1 MHPQWKALATCYI
14 RYQTFVT
21 PGTSNSI
28 PDDENKS
35 VKHDLRNITSEE
47 ASSFYKTVTESPSK
61 PEKTQKRVRRTVKRK
76 INRTSIKYSLTDY
89 FKASSENNQTLLKE
103 ILQKNPDFIN
113 KVDHFN
119 WSALM
124 MSSCSGSCESF
135 LTLLEFGADLQI
147 SDKKGETALSLAEKN
162 NHHKILET
170 YKEFERR
177 KTEIIEIEDSDDDEQ
192 KVVPVPFH
200 CEICDQNFKETSRTE
215 HMTSVLHQFNL
226 KHHEFP
232 RRFGIP
238 ETNRGFQM
246 MLNDGWTRDGL
257 GPNQEGVIYPVKT
270 CLRKFRTGL
279 GIKQSK
285 LPRITHFGPND
296 TEAIKKPHRV
306 HVKTRK
312 EVARDANK
320 EKQKERK
327 LRKELTFN

>member
-21 PGTSNSI
+21 PSTSDST
-28 PDDENKS
+28 ENEKNAI
-35 VKHDLRNITSEE
+35 KHDLRNITSEE
-47 ASSFYKTVTESPSK
+47 ASNFYKKVTESPSK
-61 PEKTQKRVRRTVKRK
+61 PEKTQKIIRKIVKRK
-76 INRTSIKYSLTDY
+76 NNRNSVKYCLTDY
-89 FKASSENNQTLLKE
+89 FKASSENNQILLKE

-113 KVDHFN
+113 KVDQFN

-124 MSSCSGSCESF
+124 MSACSGSLDSF
-135 LTLLEFGADLQI
+135 LTLLEFGADLKI
-147 SDKKGETALSLAEKN
+147 TDKKGETALSLAEKN
-162 NHHKILET
+162 NHPKILET

-177 KTEIIEIEDSDDDEQ
+177 KTEIIEIQDSDDEEE
-192 KVVPVPFH
+192 KEVPIPFK
-200 CEICDQNFKETSRTE
+200 CEICNENFKETNKTD
-215 HMTSVLHQFNL
+215 HLTSVLHQFNL

-296 TEAIKKPHRV
+296 TDAIKRRPRV

-312 EVARDANK
+312 ELARDAKK
-320 EKQKERK
+320 EKQKEKK
-327 LRKELTFN
+327 LRKELS

>member
-21 PGTSNSI
+21 PSSTSNSI
-28 PDDENKS
+28 PDNGNQS

-47 ASSFYKTVTESPSK
+47 ATNFYKKVTESPSK
-61 PEKTQKRVRRTVKRK
+61 PEKTQKRIRRIVKRK
-76 INRTSIKYSLTDY
+76 ISRKHTVTDY
-89 FKASSENNQTLLKE
+89 FKASSENNSTLLKE

-113 KVDHFN
+113 KVDHYN

-124 MSSCSGSCESF
+124 MSSTSGSSESF
-135 LTLLEFGADLQI
+135 LTLLQFGADLQI
-147 SDKKGETALSLAEKN
+147 SDKKGQTALSLAEKN
-162 NHHKILET
+162 NHKNILEV

-177 KTEIIEIEDSDDDEQ
+177 KTEIIEIEDSDSDDAE
-192 KVVPVPFH
+192 VSIPFH
-200 CEICDQNFKETSRTE
+200 CEVCDQHFKETNRTE
-215 HMTSVLHQFNL
+215 HLTSVLHQFNL

-296 TEAIKKPHRV
+296 TDAIKMRPKV
-306 HVKTRK
+306 HVKSRK
-312 EVARDANK
+312 ELARDAKK

-327 LRKELTFN
+327 LRKELS